1 MLNEA
6 IDAIIPADASE
17 YAKQTVVVLDLLGT
31 FVFAL
36 SGGAVGVRQRLDL
49 FGIFVV
55 AFAAGNLGGVLR
67 DLLIGS
73 IPPAAIEDW
82 RYAAASLLAGVF
94 AFLWYPAIRKM
105 HAHILVLDAAGLAL
119 FAVAGTEKAL
129 VFGMNPV
136 IAPLLGMLT
145 GIGGG
150 IVRDVLIGEVP
161 WVLRSELYAVAAF
174 AGALVI
180 VIGHMLGLEP
190 VLTAVAGAVLCF
202 GLRFLAIRRGWSLP
216 VPKSR
221 AVTEINNEERS
232 DD

>member
-1 MLNEA
+1 M
-6 IDAIIPADASE
+6 
-17 YAKQTVVVLDLLGT
+17 
-31 FVFAL
+31 
-36 SGGAVGVRQRLDL
+36 

-73 IPPAAIEDW
+73 IPPAAIQDW

-119 FAVAGTEKAL
+119 FAVAGTEEAL

-136 IAPLLGMLT
+136 TAPLLGMLT

-150 IVRDVLIGEVP
+150 IVRDVLVGELP

-180 VIGHMLGLEP
+180 VAGHWLGLEP
-190 VLTAVAGAVLCF
+190 VATAVAGALLCF
-202 GLRFLAIRRGWSLP
+202 GLRFLAIRRGWKLP
-216 VPKSR
+216 VARSR
-221 AVTEINNEERS
+221 VLTETDKADQPEE
-232 DD
+232 